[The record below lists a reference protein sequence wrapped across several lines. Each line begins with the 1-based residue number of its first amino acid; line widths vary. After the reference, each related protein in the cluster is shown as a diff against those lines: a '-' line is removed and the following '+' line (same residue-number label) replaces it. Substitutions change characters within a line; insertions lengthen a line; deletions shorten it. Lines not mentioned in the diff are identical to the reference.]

1 MKADI
6 NNLFKIIMLII
17 LFICFLLH
25 VQRFNHDMELDRKV
39 SEIIEIQQKL
49 TTINAITRWV
59 LGVIYLRKVIEFYF

>member
-39 SEIIEIQQKL
+39 SEIIEMQNK
-49 TTINAITRWV
+49 INNQFNTPFNEWFNCNLINN
-59 LGVIYLRKVIEFYF
+59 